1 MKKILVYAYQL
12 SPTQGSEAGLAWD
25 YIMNMSRNNKLVVL
39 YGSSNEYHQLG
50 NTELM
55 EKYIKSNPIENVT
68 LVPVK
73 PSFNFVE
80 QNYSIIGIARF
91 YQQYNRYQKDVYSV
105 AEKLCETEKFD
116 LVHFLGPIGYRE
128 PGLLWK
134 LGLPYMWGPIGGM
147 VFTDLRL
154 LQGADDLKGGL
165 QLFVKKVVNEIQMYT
180 SYSVRKAMRSADL
193 VLGCTKKTTSIIR
206 KIFNVQDDHLSY
218 LPQNC
223 IKEIYPI
230 NYNKYYDYDYI
241 HLIWIGRIDFGKSL
255 ITTLKALA
263 KSKNKAKYK
272 LHVIGEGHL
281 YGACKKYIEKHTLS
295 DIVEFH
301 GKISREEV
309 FNLLNCVH
317 LHITTSLLDVNP
329 TVMWEAMS
337 LGVPTISVANN
348 GVDDIVHAGT
358 GFLIPLSNYNR
369 IIANIADTLDAI
381 ADNPSII
388 VSKVKNIEQERLKY
402 GWSVRSKQFEELY
415 EITISNFNKKDKS
428 K

>member
-12 SPTQGSEAGLAWD
+12 SPNQGSEAGLAWD
-25 YIMNMSRNNKLVVL
+25 YIMNMSKNNKLVVL
-39 YGSSNEYHQLG
+39 YGSCNEYHQLG
-50 NTELM
+50 NTELL
-55 EKYIKSNPIENVT
+55 EEYVKYNPIKNVT

-73 PSFNFVE
+73 PSFDFVE
-80 QNYSIIGIARF
+80 QNYSIMGIACF

-105 AEKLCETEKFD
+105 AEKLCKTEIFD

-134 LGLPYMWGPIGGM
+134 LGLPYMWGPVGGM

-154 LQGADDLKGGL
+154 LRGADDFKGSL
-165 QLFVKKVVNEIQMYT
+165 QLLVKKIINEIQMYT
-180 SYSVRKAMRSADL
+180 SKSVRKAMKSADL
-193 VLGCTKKTTSIIR
+193 VLGCTKKTALIIQR
-206 KIFNVQDDHLSY
+206 VFKIKDDHFSY

-230 NYNKYYDYDYI
+230 NYSKYYNFDYI

-263 KSKNKAKYK
+263 ISKNKSKLK

-281 YGACKKYIEKHTLS
+281 YSSCKKFIEENSLS
-295 DIVEFH
+295 NIVEFH
-301 GKISREEV
+301 GKVPRDEV
-309 FNLLNCVH
+309 FNLLNRAH